1 MRMRLAKLT
10 ICGFK
15 SFADKTELTFEAP
28 ITGIVGPNGCGKS
41 NVVDAIR
48 WVLGEQSAKSLRGEA
63 MLDVIFN
70 GSTTRKPAGMAS
82 VTLTFDNTDRKLPL
96 ECDTV
101 AVTRQLYRDGSSEYL
116 LNKQRCRLRDIRELF
131 MDTGVGT
138 DAYSIIEQGKVDVL
152 LQADTQ
158 QRREI
163 FEEAAGISRSK
174 ARKKE
179 AIRKLER
186 AQQNLGLAQ
195 QRLQDTER
203 RLHSVKIQAAKARN
217 YQQYSAQLQQL
228 QTTWVLAEY
237 HQLRSQLDSLNQQL
251 QTGENERAEA
261 LQRLEQQQHELSAVE
276 ADRQT
281 LHAQHLHLEQQR
293 LEFKAQKEQAEQRW
307 RFAQAAIADL
317 ANQAERD
324 QRHLAELAER
334 REQAL
339 VELARLGSQ
348 IEQLGALQ
356 TESAS
361 KLEAAQART
370 RELQQELNE
379 KRGAIEDEK
388 SGIVT
393 LMRRTAQLHNQIQSI
408 DVVERNLV
416 HASQKIGERAG
427 LVAEELERLLRSQD
441 DVSEKKA
448 EVQTLIE
455 AQGAHLEQHTAQA
468 AQLHGQKSQLAERL
482 AQGREQRSALASRLS
497 VLQEMQDRQE
507 GVADPVKA
515 ILAAQALPG
524 EGGGSFGFVRGLLVG
539 AIETDPEQPDHARL
553 IEAALGEHQQALV
566 VDSLADLCEG
576 TAAEGARE
584 AIQALAGRVTFLP
597 IDPCTASDT
606 ADHGA
611 EPPSLPAGIPSAVDW
626 VRYPDWMRPVVRRVL
641 GRTLIVADLQVAA
654 RLRTEL
660 PAGYRFVT
668 RAGEVLEADGRV
680 TAGPLSGPSNGHGGL
695 ISRRSELAR
704 LQRQVTRL
712 DETIAQ
718 EHDRLSELGDQ
729 LAHVE
734 KVAHEL
740 RQAIS
745 EGQAMRAELSSRLE
759 GITTRIAQLQREQPV
774 LAAETEQI
782 HRQLREA
789 DRQRRTHQDEA
800 RRLEEDSRSREQAV
814 AALQAQVTELS
825 TKLEHAR
832 EAETALRVEAGKLA
846 EQLSASHRHL
856 RQAQIASEDIQRQ
869 HKAVTEQLN
878 RHQQRTTELQ
888 DTAFEAQKQAE
899 EAQTR
904 HRELGVRC
912 DLLQHRLDKLAA
924 TLEGLQVSLVAR
936 REAVEAQNRRVHELQ
951 MTQRELQVKLAA
963 VEQRGQE
970 QVGLVLAE
978 AHKDYQ
984 PQEVDWASLEEQV
997 RQLREKLQRLGTV
1010 NLDAIHEQDELEKTQ
1025 KELAAQVED
1034 ILSAKAQLERLI
1046 RQINEESR
1054 KRFEQTFEQVR
1065 ENFAGKDG
1073 MFRRL
1078 FGGGRADL
1086 TLVPDESGQV
1096 DVLESGIEITAKP
1109 PGKEPQSISLLSG
1122 GEKTMTAVALLM
1134 SIFQA
1139 KPSPFCVLD
1148 EVDAALDDAN
1158 VERFTQ
1164 VVRSFLD
1171 RSHFVIITHHKRTMQ
1186 VADTLY
1192 GITMQERGV
1201 SKRVAVKFDQV
1212 GPHGRIAAAAVEAQ
1226 ERADRAAVEAE
1237 SSQSDEAALHEPTR
1251 LGPEPSLRQRLAA
1264 MYEDAGPVQVGTGE

>member
-1 MRMRLAKLT
+1 MRLAKLT

-70 GSTTRKPAGMAS
+70 GSATRKPAGMAG
-82 VTLTFDNTDRKLPL
+82 VTLTFDNCDRKLPL

-152 LQADTQ
+152 LQADAQ

-251 QTGENERAEA
+251 EAGEKERAEA
-261 LQRLEQQQHELSAVE
+261 QQRLEQQERELSSVE
-276 ADRQT
+276 GDRQT

-324 QRHLAELAER
+324 QRHLAELIDR
-334 REQAL
+334 RDQVLA
-339 VELARLGSQ
+339 ELARLGSQ

-356 TESAS
+356 AGSTS
-361 KLEAAQART
+361 KLEAAQAQT

-388 SGIVT
+388 SGIIT

-427 LVAEELERLLRSQD
+427 LIAEELERLLRNQD

-448 EVQTLIE
+448 EVQALIE
-455 AQGAHLEQHTAQA
+455 AQGAHLQQHTAQA
-468 AQLHGQKSQLAERL
+468 AQLHEQKSQLAERL
-482 AQGREQRSALASRLS
+482 AQWREQRSALASRLS

-515 ILAAQALPG
+515 ILAAQALPR
-524 EGGGSFGFVRGLLVG
+524 EGGGAFRFVRGLLVS

-566 VDSLADLCEG
+566 IDRLADLCEG
-576 TAAEGARE
+576 AAAEGARE

-597 IDPCTASDT
+597 IDQCAADT
-606 ADHGA
+606 ADRAA
-611 EPPSLPAGIPSAVDW
+611 EPPPLPAGVPSAVDW
-626 VRYPDWMRPVVRRVL
+626 VRYPDWIRPIVSRVL
-641 GRTLIVADLQVAA
+641 GRTLIVADLQAAA
-654 RLRTEL
+654 RLRAEL
-660 PAGYRFVT
+660 PTGYRFVT
-668 RAGEVLEADGRV
+668 RGGEVLEADGRV
-680 TAGPLSGPSNGHGGL
+680 TAGPLSSPSNGNGGL

-704 LQRQVTRL
+704 LQRQITRL
-712 DETIAQ
+712 DEAIAQ
-718 EHDRLSELGDQ
+718 ENNRLGELSDQ

-734 KVAHEL
+734 KVAHDL
-740 RQAIS
+740 RSAIS

-759 GITTRIAQLQREQPV
+759 GLTAQIAQLQREQPV

-814 AALQAQVTELS
+814 AALQAQVAELS

-832 EAETALRVEAGKLA
+832 EAETTLRVEAGKLA
-846 EQLSASHRHL
+846 EQLSASHRQL

-869 HKAVTEQLN
+869 HKAVAEQLN
-878 RHQQRTTELQ
+878 RHRQRTTELQ
-888 DTAFEAQKQAE
+888 DTAFEAQKHAE
-899 EAQTR
+899 EAETR

-951 MTQRELQVKLAA
+951 MIQRELQVKLAT

-984 PQEVDWASLEEQV
+984 PQEVDWAALEEQV

-1010 NLDAIHEQDELEKTQ
+1010 NLDAIHEQNELEKTQ
-1025 KELAAQVED
+1025 KELATQVED

-1096 DVLESGIEITAKP
+1096 DVLESGIEIIAKP

-1171 RSHFVIITHHKRTMQ
+1171 RSHFIIITHHKRTMQ

-1212 GPHGRIAAAAVEAQ
+1212 GPHGRIAAEAVGAQ
-1226 ERADRAAVEAE
+1226 ERADRAAAEVESPQGE
-1237 SSQSDEAALHEPTR
+1237 EAGLHEPAR

-1264 MYEDAGPVQVGTGE
+1264 MYEDAGPVEVGTGE